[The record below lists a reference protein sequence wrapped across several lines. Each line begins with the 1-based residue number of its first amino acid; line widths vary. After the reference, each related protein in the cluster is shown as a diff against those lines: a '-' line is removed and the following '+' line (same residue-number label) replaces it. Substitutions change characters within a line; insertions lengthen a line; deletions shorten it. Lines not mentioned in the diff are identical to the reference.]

1 MVRRILPFTLLAAVV
16 LVSGVAQAKGKLRIT
31 TRALKRAPVTFRVNG
46 KPHYTVRL
54 RLKGPRR
61 QMKKIAQVTYE
72 LHRVY
77 KQPLRTTRD
86 KLSKFGVDIKSY
98 GYFPVR
104 AHITHTDGSK
114 KTIAGYLKFDPR
126 KAQPRAKTAKPS
138 KQPPRTRGL
147 RGALRKVDGY
157 LSGLY
162 ASFGREPKL

>member
-1 MVRRILPFTLLAAVV
+1 V

-31 TRALKRAPVTFRVNG
+31 TRALKRAPIQFRVNG

-54 RLKGPRR
+54 RLKGPAS
-61 QMKKIAQVTYE
+61 QMKKIKQVTYE

-86 KLSKFGVDIKSY
+86 RMSKFGVDIKSY

-126 KAQPRAKTAKPS
+126 KAQPRAKAQKARTAPKA
-138 KQPPRTRGL
+138 RGL
-147 RGALRKVDGY
+147 RAALKRADNY

-162 ASFGREPKL
+162 ASFGHEPKL